1 MNRAS
6 TWGIVDVEGLE
17 RVEYKEWHV
26 IHFVWDVSSRAK
38 LGSSLSFDPDPKRL
52 LDDFAFGKPQ
62 FLSELFQL
70 QDQLSREVGFNHFFA
85 QAGTTRARPLAA
97 S

>member
-1 MNRAS
+1 VNGS
-6 TWGIVDVEGLE
+6 NGVGFEEWQLIHEFGIVPSREGE
-17 RVEYKEWHV
+17 
-26 IHFVWDVSSRAK
+26 
-38 LGSSLSFDPDPKRL
+38 LGSSLSFDPNPERI